1 MKAAQLIGPRKY
13 KIVEVDIPT
22 PKEDEVLIKLNACG
36 ICMSEMGNWI
46 GKEGVE
52 YPLPVGMTGHEPYGV
67 VAGGECDQFPLG
79 ATVTA
84 ILNPAHSYAEY
95 VVAKKDATCIVPDS
109 MKDEIVLGEPLA
121 CAINAVKRTP
131 MKPGNSVAI
140 VGAGYMGLL
149 LVSILK
155 HSSFAP
161 VVVMDIK
168 DENLELAKK
177 AGADIVVNVTDKA
190 AMEKVQALV
199 GGEGFDVVY
208 EAGGIQSTLD
218 LASELIKIKG
228 TLMLYGYHSL
238 NLRTVNMERWNF
250 KAINLVNAHERDIM
264 EYADGMKRGIKLFE
278 YKGNIPTY
286 ITHKSTLEEIE
297 KGFDMMENRPD
308 GYIKGVVI
316 FE

>member
-13 KIVEVDIPT
+13 TLVEVDMPI
-22 PKEDEVLIKLNACG
+22 PKEDEVLIKLKACG

-46 GKEGVE
+46 GKDGVE
-52 YPLPVGMTGHEPYGV
+52 YPLPVGMTGHEPYGI
-67 VAGGECDQFPLG
+67 VAGGECDEFPLG

-95 VVAKKDATCIVPDS
+95 VVAKKAATCLVPDS

-121 CAINAVKRTP
+121 CAVNAVKRTP

-155 HSSFAP
+155 HSNFAP
-161 VVVMDIK
+161 IVVMDIK
-168 DENLELAKK
+168 DENLALAKK
-177 AGADIVVNVTDKA
+177 AGADVVVNVNDKKA
-190 AMEKVQALV
+190 IEAVHELV

-208 EAGGIQSTLD
+208 ESGGIQSTLD
-218 LASELIKIKG
+218 LASDLTKIKG

-238 NLRTVNMERWNF
+238 NLRSVNMERWNY
-250 KAINLVNAHERDIM
+250 KAINVVNAHERDIM
-264 EYADGMKRGIKLFE
+264 EYADGMKRGIKLFD
-278 YKGNIPTY
+278 YRKNLPTY
-286 ITHKSTLEEIE
+286 ITHKTKLEEIE
-297 KGFDMMENRPD
+297 KGFDFLENRPD
-308 GYIKGVVI
+308 GYVKGVI
-316 FE
+316 MFD